1 MNGKQSV
8 QSWVRALT
16 LPLTLVL
23 LFKPV
28 SLGFF
33 LGKGELLTRGLKGL
47 GNSAFKCLAR
57 CQILSKCPRSFLEP

>member
-16 LPLTLVL
+16 LPLTSVL

-28 SLGFF
+28 SLVFF
-33 LGKGELLTRGLKGL
+33 LGKGELLIRGLKGL
-47 GNSAFKCLAR
+47 GKDSREQCF
-57 CQILSKCPRSFLEP
+57 QMPSKMPNTQ